1 MDNYIIKVLMD
12 GDEEPSEI
20 LNFGNSPEEIIDNL
34 IQIEG
39 IKYLYHIKRVNDGE
53 MWDFNEELEPLRK
66 IRKIILQEG
75 DGELILKLLLREEE
89 ENEKDPSEKL
99 H

>member
-1 MDNYIIKVLMD
+1 M
-12 GDEEPSEI
+12 
-20 LNFGNSPEEIIDNL
+20 GNSPEEIIDNL